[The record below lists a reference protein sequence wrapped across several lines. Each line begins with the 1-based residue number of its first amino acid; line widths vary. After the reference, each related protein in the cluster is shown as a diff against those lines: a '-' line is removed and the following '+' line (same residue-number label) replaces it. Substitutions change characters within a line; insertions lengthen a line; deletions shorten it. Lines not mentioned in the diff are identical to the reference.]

1 MTSRLAIRLL
11 ITTMTKYTDT
21 FIFSNFHLGSTNW
34 EHEKKLCREKQG
46 DSYLKL
52 RHLPSGIRNMPSLVN

>member
-34 EHEKKLCREKQG
+34 EQRKK
-46 DSYLKL
+46 
-52 RHLPSGIRNMPSLVN
+52 VV

>member
-1 MTSRLAIRLL
+1 MVAKIENLEEIPLFNDSEDVKKGVTSRLAIHLL

-34 EHEKKLCREKQG
+34 EQRKK
-46 DSYLKL
+46 
-52 RHLPSGIRNMPSLVN
+52 VV